1 MAEINVEKKSSFPW
15 WIWIIVGLI
24 VVGILF
30 FLLGGDNQTTGTDT
44 RDRDRD
50 TRDTR
55 DTVRRQGTTD
65 LAPASDKMDFAAVK
79 AEHIYLVNI
88 PVKAIT

>member
-1 MAEINVEKKSSFPW
+1 MAEINVEKKNSFPW

-30 FLLGGDNQTTGTDT
+30 FLLGGDNNTTGTDT
-44 RDRDRD
+44 RDRD

-65 LAPASDKMDFAAVK
+65 LTPASEEMDLTAMK
-79 AEHIYLVNI
+79 AEHLYK
-88 PVKAIT
+88 VKLPITAIT

>member
-44 RDRDRD
+44 RDRD

-55 DTVRRQGTTD
+55 DTVRRQGTTQ
-65 LAPASDKMDFAAVK
+65 LTPASEEMNISVIKE
-79 AEHIYLVNI
+79 EHPNLILI
-88 PVKAIT
+88 PALA

>member
-24 VVGILF
+24 VVGLLF

-44 RDRDRD
+44 RDRD

-55 DTVRRQGTTD
+55 DTVRRQGTTQ
-65 LAPASDKMDFAAVK
+65 LTPASEEMNLSAIK
-79 AEHIYLVNI
+79 AEHPNLVVI
-88 PVKAIT
+88 PVLA